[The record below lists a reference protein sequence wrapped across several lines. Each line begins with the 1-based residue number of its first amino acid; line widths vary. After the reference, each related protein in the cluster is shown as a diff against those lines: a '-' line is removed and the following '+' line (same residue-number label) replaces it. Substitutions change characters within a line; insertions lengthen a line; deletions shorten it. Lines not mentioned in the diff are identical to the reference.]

1 MTLWIA
7 ILFVLFILLFVY
19 SLMDMAKTSDE
30 IMFGLWN
37 DYMKDKEKQEGNKD
51 E

>member
-19 SLMDMAKTSDE
+19 SLMDVAKTSDE
-30 IMFGLWN
+30 IMLGLWN
-37 DYMKDKEKQEGNKD
+37 EHMKNKEKQEDNKG